1 MKRLLALY
9 FLSAFLV
16 LNYAQEYPEKG
27 KNYDVQIYDYLL
39 TKTNEVPLD
48 TFLTYSKPF
57 SKWDIRP
64 LYRGKIWVFDT
75 IYTAGEIPNF
85 IWGAIAAKYNVTL
98 KAGKDFPNRFLKKGI
113 DKRSDNINILKDNLS
128 KFEEITE
135 KIQSGDNLFFI
146 NQNSMQRIDEI
157 YREDSRYWKYIIPS
171 DSPFP
176 ISDSTITTIDIT
188 FSESQNQILDL
199 LKELNIYCAV
209 KTTKGIFYLIDGFTD
224 NSYGFYFSR
233 EGKMEND
240 NFLFHILASEKV
252 NPGYFY
258 YVAN

>member
-16 LNYAQEYPEKG
+16 LNFAQEYPEKG
-27 KNYDVQIYDYLL
+27 KNYDVQIFEYLDTL
-39 TKTNEVPLD
+39 TDQFAID
-48 TFLTYSKPF
+48 TFLLYSKPF
-57 SKWDIRP
+57 SKLDIRP
-64 LYRGKIWVFDT
+64 LFRDSVWVFDKV
-75 IYTAGEIPNF
+75 YTAGEIPNF
-85 IWGAIAAKYNVTL
+85 IWGAISRKYKISLDDAK
-98 KAGKDFPNRFLKKGI
+98 DIPNSFLKKGI

-240 NFLFHILASEKV
+240 NFLFHILASEKIV
-252 NPGYFY
+252 PKYFY